1 MSDWTLKD
9 ARARNVICRGD
20 AKALC
25 EGEAY
30 FDRAQ
35 LLALVDRMLD
45 RITEARAAIITGE
58 AGALDALNA
67 AVRDANGEAALL
79 RELDAGGE
87 GE

>member
-25 EGEAY
+25 DGEAY

-35 LLALVDRMLD
+35 LLALVDELRRHVEHSRLCGFD
-45 RITEARAAIITGE
+45 IGKPCGCGLAE
-58 AGALDALNA
+58 
-67 AVRDANGEAALL
+67 LL
-79 RELDAGGE
+79 RELDAGGD
-87 GE
+87 GAG